1 MCTLVNICT
10 AYSAKIQF
18 SSQNIEWYLSG
29 IPGVA
34 QEWYSSI
41 LGVAWLDWRVLTH
54 PASHAKQIYVHIHF
68 IFLAQRSLLY
78 AFYLYIYYPF
88 TAITRYVQCVANTS
102 WTFSYKERIFV
113 HLFLLTLRFAIYWI
127 LEQERI

>member
-41 LGVAWLDWRVLTH
+41 LGVA
-54 PASHAKQIYVHIHF
+54 
-68 IFLAQRSLLY
+68 
-78 AFYLYIYYPF
+78 
-88 TAITRYVQCVANTS
+88 
-102 WTFSYKERIFV
+102 
-113 HLFLLTLRFAIYWI
+113 
-127 LEQERI
+127 